1 MQVID
6 IQLSQLHPAYWNP
19 NRMEDAMVNRLKKSI
34 TRFGLV
40 QSPVVRPIESGG
52 YEVLGGNQRLQVLR
66 ELGYAKA
73 LCVLVEVDDNEA
85 RLMAQALNR
94 IQGEDDMG
102 LKAEL
107 VREIL
112 ESMPE
117 EEVLDL
123 LPETSESLQWLSS
136 VGQQEMAEYLQ
147 NWQQAQVAK
156 LQHLQFQLLPY
167 QLEVVEEALSRL
179 FSQAKKDRGPNPNIR
194 GTALFLMCQH
204 FLTEETP

>member
-147 NWQQAQVAK
+147 NLQQAQVAK